1 MQEGRYCTGNE
12 GECVIF
18 YVQENPEGGGI
29 FTFMPRVPAIALLFD
44 YVDPFDKGG
53 VLYVN
58 KESYK
63 NFVDNVIDKNVQWNS
78 VVNGIDDMGNHDE
91 QNIPGLW
98 FSTPKKG
105 RGVIGRTYT
114 KPTCT
119 LGGLG
124 GSSRKSKRIHRKPTK
139 RRRNRRRNRKT
150 KKI

>member
-1 MQEGRYCTGNE
+1 MQEGRYCPGKE

-29 FTFMPRVPAIALLFD
+29 FTFMTRVPAIALLFG
-44 YVDPFDKGG
+44 YNDPYDKGG

-63 NFVDNVIDKNVQWNS
+63 NFVDNVIDKKVPWNG
-78 VVNGIDDMGNHDE
+78 VVNGMSDMGNHTP

-98 FSTPKKG
+98 FSTPQKG
-105 RGVIGRTYT
+105 PGVVGRTYSR
-114 KPTCT
+114 PA
-119 LGGLG
+119 LPMG

-139 RRRNRRRNRKT
+139 RRRNRRGNRKT
-150 KKI
+150 KKN